1 MAESR
6 RLPPGPNVGTQLRAR
21 RAAQARAER
30 VQQQAAQQAV
40 AAAATRDR
48 GRQLALPS
56 AEGWFA
62 AQGQRPFEFQR
73 QVWDAVAA
81 GRSGLLHA
89 TTGAGKT
96 YAVYLALLDEA
107 LAGRVRGGG
116 LRLLWV
122 TPMRALS
129 ADTARA
135 LAVPLAQLGLDWQ
148 VGVRTGDTDSAE
160 RARQGRRL
168 PEVLVTTPESLS
180 LLLTRADSAELAA
193 GLALVVVDE
202 WHELIGNKRGVQVQL
217 ALARLRALARR
228 RFSPSAGS
236 SAEGGGEAADTAQS
250 GALSAPSPRSREYNW
265 DEAVATAQGGAL
277 SAPSPRSR
285 GEGWGEG
292 RSSASGERAASGQG
306 APHPDP
312 LPVSGERESSSHP
325 GALRVWGLSATLG
338 NLADAM
344 HVLLAGRA
352 GALIEGRID
361 KRIVIDT
368 LLPADTGR
376 FPWGGHLGIQMVA
389 PVVREIESLPK
400 GASAIVFTNVR
411 SQAEIWYQALLEAR
425 PAWAGLIALHHGSL
439 DKAVRE
445 WVEAGLK
452 AGTLKAV
459 VATSSLDLGVDFLP
473 VERVLQ
479 VGSPKGVAR
488 LLQRAGRSGHAPG
501 RASRVTLVPTHALE
515 LVEAAAA
522 QKAAAARAVE
532 SRNAPRKPLDVL
544 VQHVVSVALGTG
556 FREDELLAE
565 VRDTASY
572 AGLTDAEWQ
581 WVLDFAGRGGE
592 SLRAYPEYHRIRQ
605 DGEGIW
611 RVPDAQIAR
620 RHKMSVGTIVSEAAM
635 VVKYASGGTLG
646 TVEEGFIARL
656 RKGDVFTFGGK
667 VLELVR
673 VQDMTAVVQPARSR
687 SGAVPRWMGT
697 KLPLSVEMAD
707 AVLRE
712 LEQAL
717 AGAAA
722 PAQLAPEMQRVL
734 PLLAIQKR
742 WSSVPTRARLVVET
756 MRSREG
762 RHLFVYPFAGR
773 LAHLGIASL
782 IAWRA
787 GRTQPATFS
796 IAVNDY
802 GFELLASADIAW
814 LPQFRPG
821 SPLLAEDDL
830 LEHVLAS
837 LNAGEL
843 AGRRFREI
851 ARVAGLVFTGFPG
864 QPKSARQLQAS
875 SSLIYEVLR
884 KYDPSNLLLGQADR
898 EVLEQ
903 ELDLARL
910 RSALAGMRAQ
920 KVVLH
925 ELSRPTP
932 FAFPLMIERLR
943 EALTTEKLADR
954 IARMVAELERAAG
967 D

>member
-21 RAAQARAER
+21 RAAKARAER
-30 VQQQAAQQAV
+30 AQQQEARQAV
-40 AAAATRDR
+40 AAAAERDR

-62 AQGQRPFEFQR
+62 AQGQQPFEFQR

-96 YAVYLALLDEA
+96 YAVYLALLNEA

-116 LRLLWV
+116 LRLLWI

-135 LAVPLAQLGLDWQ
+135 LAAPLAQLGLDWQ

-292 RSSASGERAASGQG
+292 GSSASGEHATSEQG
-306 APHPDP
+306 APHADP

-325 GALRVWGLSATLG
+325 APLRVWGLSATLG

-361 KRIVIDT
+361 KRIVVDT
-368 LLPADTGR
+368 LLPEQTGR

-389 PVVREIESLPK
+389 PVVREIESLPR

-411 SQAEIWYQALLEAR
+411 SQAEIWYQALLDAR

-532 SRNAPRKPLDVL
+532 SRSAPRKPLDVL
-544 VQHVVSVALGTG
+544 VQHVVTVALGTG

-605 DGEGIW
+605 DEEGIW

-635 VVKYASGGTLG
+635 VVKYANGGKLG
-646 TVEEGFIARL
+646 TIEEGFIARL

-673 VQDMTAVVQPARSR
+673 VQEMTAVVQPARSR

-712 LEQAL
+712 LEDAL

-742 WSSVPTRARLVVET
+742 WSSVPARARLVVET

-787 GRTQPATFS
+787 GRLQPATFS

-802 GFELLASADIAW
+802 GFELLSSADIAW

-821 SPLLAEDDL
+821 SPLLADDEL

-884 KYDPSNLLLGQADR
+884 KYDPANLLLGQADR

-910 RSALAGMRAQ
+910 RSALAKMRAQ